1 VSSAEGPEAHSRP
14 TLDAR
19 PWHHR
24 YVIRRHDR
32 ARDELLA
39 IVTAHSALTGAVV
52 HAARLI
58 AAQHRSAFAAHLDQH
73 RAELNVAVGELG
85 VWAESFGNWAK
96 VDVCPAVYPPVTTDL
111 PARLPA
117 VQFEADL
124 RRTREALKARSAD
137 LLAALADSREILR
150 TAGLPVDHLTAYR
163 RVVRLWAGEAVDLV
177 TEVHRLALADR
188 YVRCLG
194 VVSAGPDTDAGS
206 KHSGAALLR
215 QWMHDSRNP
224 TATASWPSPKSAA
237 TDTSSRGTAP
247 SPRRNAVG
255 W

>member
-1 VSSAEGPEAHSRP
+1 MSPAEGPEAHSRP
-14 TLDAR
+14 ALDPR

-206 KHSGAALLR
+206 KHSGAALMR
-215 QWMHDSRNP
+215 QWMHELEEPDRDGELAFAEVCGYGHLVARYRSES
-224 TATASWPSPKSAA
+224 AS
-237 TDTSSRGTAP
+237 
-247 SPRRNAVG
+247 
-255 W
+255 